1 MTLDSDSTKHS
12 LHKVTMVKTTP
23 KVTPEK
29 LFSHNKCYMGIS
41 LTNPVFQGDALESL
55 LHWMTDRFQ
64 QCLVV
69 VGDVLYRYNEQIFS
83 GLDPEKAQTR
93 AQRLGD
99 AFIEQTKEI
108 FQSLP
113 NDKVKLTRWQYH
125 LQSPEFLK
133 SKERLNLLFESDTEF
148 QPAVQRDAF
157 SFIRRQAKQNRD
169 FAVPTE
175 KAIELS
181 SQYLLEEIAVFS
193 ALSEQGWHVE
203 LYPGPELK
211 VLIDIA
217 KGKYR
222 NVPKGLTERIN
233 VELSVGEKVEP

>member
-12 LHKVTMVKTTP
+12 LHKVTLLKTTP
-23 KVTPEK
+23 KITSEE
-29 LFSHNKCYMGIS
+29 LFSHKKCYMGIS
-41 LTNPVFQGDALESL
+41 LTNPVFQGRALEAL
-55 LHWMTDRFQ
+55 VNWMTDRFQ
-64 QCLVV
+64 HCLVV
-69 VGDVLYRYNEQIFS
+69 IGDVLWRYNEQIFS

-93 AQRLGD
+93 AQQLGD
-99 AFIEQTKEI
+99 TFIEQTKRL
-108 FQSLP
+108 FRSLP
-113 NDKVKLTRWQYH
+113 NDRLELTRWQSH
-125 LQSPEFLK
+125 LETPEFLK
-133 SKERLNLLFESDTEF
+133 SKKQLNLLFESDTEF
-148 QPAVQRDAF
+148 RSAVQRDAY

-193 ALSEQGWHVE
+193 SLSEQGWHVE